1 MEIWDI
7 YDKDRNNTGRT
18 VVRGEKLK
26 EGDYHLVIHA
36 WIVNSD
42 GKLLIQKRA
51 KTVKAWP
58 NMWAMTGGSAIKGEN
73 SYEACLREVSEE
85 LGIKPDME
93 NAKVAFTSL
102 RQDKITDVW
111 IVRQNF
117 PVNQCRL
124 QKEEV
129 SDAKWVSKDEIKELI
144 DQKKFINYMYI
155 DKLFQIL

>member
-18 VVRGEKLK
+18 IVRGEKLN

-36 WIVNSD
+36 WIINTE
-42 GKLLIQKRA
+42 GKFLIQKRA
-51 KTVKAWP
+51 NTVKVYP

-73 SYEACLREVSEE
+73 SYETCLREVSEE
-85 LGIKPDME
+85 LGVKPDMK
-93 NAKVAFTSL
+93 NAKLIFTKI

-111 IVRQNF
+111 VIRQDFSIEN
-117 PVNQCRL
+117 CKL

-129 SDAKWVSKDEIKELI
+129 SDVKWVSKEEIKSLLE
-144 DQKKFINYMYI
+144 KKRFINYMYI
-155 DKLFQIL
+155 DNLFQLI

>member
-102 RQDKITDVW
+102 RQD
-111 IVRQNF
+111 
-117 PVNQCRL
+117 
-124 QKEEV
+124 EV

>member
-18 VVRGEKLK
+18 IVRGEKLN

-36 WIVNSD
+36 WIINTE
-42 GKLLIQKRA
+42 GKFLIQKRA
-51 KTVKAWP
+51 NTVKVYP

-73 SYEACLREVSEE
+73 SYETCLREVSEE
-85 LGIKPDME
+85 LGVKPDMK
-93 NAKVAFTSL
+93 NAKLIFTKI

-111 IVRQNF
+111 VIRQDF
-117 PVNQCRL
+117 SIESCKL

-129 SDAKWVSKDEIKELI
+129 SDVKWASKEEIKSLLE
-144 DQKKFINYMYI
+144 KKRFINYMYI
-155 DKLFQIL
+155 DNLFQLI